1 VVQSNLDPDFAL
13 AKDISDLKGR
23 LARLEQQALSQSIP
37 SGGSTGQPLVK
48 IDNTDFSATWQ
59 TLGVGGGGTG
69 LTTATG
75 YLKGAGSTIS
85 AVATPIPVGDGGTGQ
100 STLTTNAYLK
110 GNATSGILSAS
121 TTVPTADGGMLTGGT
136 TGQVL
141 SKNSGSVYDLAWASV
156 PVSQNFVIN
165 GAFDFWQRGTTSST
179 NAAYIADRW
188 IHGWAAG
195 TGTASRST
203 DVPLATLPYSFSL
216 ASTSGTNPYIQQ
228 RIESVNALAI
238 VGQTVT
244 FSIWAKSTVATSG
257 LSWTTYYPT
266 TTTDTFSALTQDQT
280 GAFAA
285 SMTVGTWTRYT
296 ATFTVSANAVR
307 GYAVQ
312 VYRNVTTTSTTTLYA
327 GAQLELGSVT
337 TSFKRN
343 EPNIASEF
351 VACQRYYASIT
362 TGVSGIGLYSGLAYG
377 TTTALFTPQFP
388 VAMRIAPLLVLSAA
402 GDFLSASAAGTN
414 LTPSTLA
421 LSGASTITCR
431 LNMTITG
438 GGLTAGQGTFLQ
450 TGNTSAVL
458 AFNSEL

>member
-1 VVQSNLDPDFAL
+1 
-13 AKDISDLKGR
+13 
-23 LARLEQQALSQSIP
+23 
-37 SGGSTGQPLVK
+37 
-48 IDNTDFSATWQ
+48 
-59 TLGVGGGGTG
+59 
-69 LTTATG
+69 
-75 YLKGAGSTIS
+75 
-85 AVATPIPVGDGGTGQ
+85 
-100 STLTTNAYLK
+100 
-110 GNATSGILSAS
+110 
-121 TTVPTADGGMLTGGT
+121 
-136 TGQVL
+136 
-141 SKNSGSVYDLAWASV
+141 
-156 PVSQNFVIN
+156 
-165 GAFDFWQRGTTSST
+165 
-179 NAAYIADRW
+179 
-188 IHGWAAG
+188 
-195 TGTASRST
+195 
-203 DVPLATLPYSFSL
+203 
-216 ASTSGTNPYIQQ
+216 
-228 RIESVNALAI
+228 VNALAI